1 MPRATALLRQ
11 LQGLLSGIYDAP
23 IGYDVHDFLFTDRER
38 LPASMRDSAT
48 DEQVLVLD
56 EGEIA
61 SVGVFLDSALL
72 ERLAAA
78 DPLRTLN
85 AANIGDY
92 WTALE
97 GVSHFLY
104 LAWNAGHDRPV
115 SLLELELQAE
125 IDKYVASWWLLRQQD
140 PARFPAELHS
150 LLFARTRVDA
160 VLADGRVELYRRAN
174 EYASRFCRRL
184 SRQLA
189 GAARARGE
197 ALVELRRFYRL
208 SRERKVRHIQRHE

>member
-1 MPRATALLRQ
+1 MATALLRQ

-23 IGYDVHDFLFTDRER
+23 VRYDVHDFLFTDRAR
-38 LPASMRDSAT
+38 LPARMRASGT
-48 DEQVLVLD
+48 DEQVLVVD
-56 EGEIA
+56 EGEVA
-61 SVGVFLDSALL
+61 SVGVFLDAALL

-85 AANIGDY
+85 AANIADY

-104 LAWNAGHDRPV
+104 LAWHAAHDRAV
-115 SLLELELQAE
+115 CLLELELQAE

-140 PARFPAELHS
+140 PARFPAELHP
-150 LLFARTRVDA
+150 LLFERARIDTA
-160 VLADGRVELYRRAN
+160 LAAGRVQLYRDAN
-174 EYASRFCRRL
+174 DYAARFCRRL

-189 GAARARGE
+189 GAASARGQ